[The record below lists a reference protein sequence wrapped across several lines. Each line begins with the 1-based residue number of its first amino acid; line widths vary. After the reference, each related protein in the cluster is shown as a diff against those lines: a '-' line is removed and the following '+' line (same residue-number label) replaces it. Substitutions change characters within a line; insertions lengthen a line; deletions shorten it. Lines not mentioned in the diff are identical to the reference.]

1 MRHIDLEGVPFVC
14 SWSGGK
20 DSCLALH
27 RAVAAGG
34 TLVKLLCLVRE
45 DGMETLGHALP
56 VEVVQAQAE
65 RLGCRLEL
73 CATSWH
79 DYEPVWTAALH
90 RQRHDGVDAVVFG
103 DLHIAA
109 HRRWERDA
117 CTGSGLRPVWPLWKE
132 STAKLQRELL
142 ETKTRAVITCLRTDP
157 LDPAMLGRELDAAL
171 LREIGEAGA
180 DPFGERG
187 EYHTVVV
194 DAPLYSRPVEI
205 RPVGRY
211 LDGGFWHLDFG
222 VTAATGAGSRRPE
235 GGGIPRPVRV

>member
-1 MRHIDLEGVPFVC
+1 MRRLRLDGVPFAC

-34 TLVKLLCLVRE
+34 VLVKLMCLVRE
-45 DGMETLGHALP
+45 DAEVTMGHALP
-56 VEVVQAQAE
+56 GAVVRAQAE
-65 RLGCRLEL
+65 RLGCALEV

-79 DYEPVWTAALH
+79 DYEPAWTAALH
-90 RQRHDGVDAVVFG
+90 RQRADGIEAVVFG
-103 DLHIAA
+103 DLFLAE

-132 STAKLQRELL
+132 RTSRLAAELL
-142 ETKTRAVITCLRTDP
+142 STRTRAVIVCTRADP
-157 LDPAMLGRELDAAL
+157 LDAGLLGRELDAGL
-171 LREIGEAGA
+171 LREIADSGA

-194 DAPLYSRPVEI
+194 DAPLFSRPLEVLPG
-205 RPVGRY
+205 RRY
-211 LDGGFWHLDFG
+211 LDGGFWRLDLG
-222 VTAATGAGSRRPE
+222 LAPPTGAGSLRPA
-235 GGGIPRPVRV
+235 GGGASRPV

>member
-1 MRHIDLEGVPFVC
+1 MRRIGLDGVPFVC

-34 TLVKLLCLVRE
+34 ILVKLLCLVRE
-45 DGMETLGHALP
+45 DALETLGHALP
-56 VEVVQAQAE
+56 VDVVRAQAH

-90 RQRHDGVDAVVFG
+90 RQRDDGVEAVVFG
-103 DLHIAA
+103 DLFIAR
-109 HRRWERDA
+109 HRRWEREA

-132 STAKLQRELL
+132 RTPKLARELF
-142 ETKTRAVITCLRTDP
+142 ETKTRAVITCLRADP
-157 LDPAMLGRELDAAL
+157 LDVALLGRELDAAL
-171 LREIGEAGA
+171 LREIGDAGA
-180 DPFGERG
+180 DPFGENG

-205 RPVGRY
+205 HPLGRY
-211 LDGGFWHLDFG
+211 RNGGYWHLDFG
-222 VTAATGAGSRRPE
+222 VAPARGAGSRRPA
-235 GGGIPRPVRV
+235 GGGIPRPMRL